1 MKEIPVICYPAHF
14 RIRSKKDAQI
24 LIEDILL
31 PGTDIDFV
39 DIESLNSKTG
49 EYTLY
54 YLISKDMNGK
64 PSFGHGRFADSS
76 ANELLAPA
84 IFMDSDDV
92 IHKVFAIRKSFNAHM
107 NRKGF

>member
-14 RIRSKKDAQI
+14 RIRSKEHAKR

-39 DIESLNSKTG
+39 DIESLNSQTG

-54 YLISKDMNGK
+54 YRISKDVDGK
-64 PSFGHGRFADSS
+64 PSFGHGRFAS

-92 IHKVFAIRKSFNAHM
+92 IHKIFATRKSFNAHM
-107 NRKGF
+107 KRKGF